1 VSGVVVV
8 KSNSSVSHNGIQLR
22 LHGEVTLQLSA
33 KSVGLFEAFYSSLK
47 PVQLCDYVVTV
58 AKSGRLPKGTT
69 ALPFEFELR
78 SSNKDAELYETYHG
92 VFVNVQ
98 YMLTCDMT
106 RGVFAKDLQKKLE
119 FIVESVVGFLRML
132 DVCVCV
138 LAFAVGC
145 GHVELLSSSS
155 LCSAWYANTR
165 LPSGVCLRVFVFF
178 SFSCWCVQ

>member
-119 FIVESVVGFLRML
+119 FIVESVVGFLGML
-132 DVCVCV
+132 DVCVCDCICCG
-138 LAFAVGC
+138 LWPCGAV
-145 GHVELLSSSS
+145 E
-155 LCSAWYANTR
+155 
-165 LPSGVCLRVFVFF
+165 
-178 SFSCWCVQ
+178 